1 MLWDR
6 ARYSQRLTVTN
17 YSTVRKSI
25 HAFTLAELLVGI
37 AVLTLLTLL
46 IARIVNSAATITT
59 LSGKHMDA
67 DAQARPLL
75 DRMAIDFAQMVKR
88 SDVQCYL
95 KSPIIPMTGTTA
107 STNNDRIAFYSTVP
121 GDYPS
126 TGSQSPFSLVAY
138 RVNSST
144 AAANT
149 ASNTRLQRM
158 SRGLLMN
165 GDSSSITDGPIVF
178 GPTAIE
184 LIWPSIGSN
193 ATFDAKYELVGP
205 QVFRFE
211 YYYLLTNGN
220 LSATPWDTALGHI
233 DATGMRDVAAIV
245 VTIATIDSRSRV
257 LLDNARVA
265 TIAGALPDYGSG
277 AGPGQLLAQWR
288 DKLNADAQIT
298 AMPRPAIAGIRFY
311 ERYFYLAPTRQ

>member
-1 MLWDR
+1 MG
-6 ARYSQRLTVTN
+6 
-17 YSTVRKSI
+17 KSV
-25 HAFTLAELLVGI
+25 HAFTLSELLVGI

-46 IARIVNSAATITT
+46 LARLVNSATSITT
-59 LSGKHMDA
+59 LSGKRMEA
-67 DAQARPLL
+67 EAQARPLF

-95 KSPIIPMTGTTA
+95 KSPVIPMTGTTA
-107 STNNDRIAFYSTVP
+107 SANNDRIAFYSTVP

-165 GDSSSITDGPIVF
+165 GDSSSITDGPLVF

-184 LIWPSIGSN
+184 SIWPTVGSN

-211 YYYLLTNGN
+211 YCYLLTNGN
-220 LSATPWDTALGHI
+220 LSATPWDSALGHI
-233 DATGMRDVAAIV
+233 DAAGMRDVVAIV

-265 TIAGALPDYGSG
+265 TIAGALPDYTSG
-277 AGPGQLLAQWR
+277 AGPGQLLAQWQ
-288 DKLNADAQIT
+288 DKLNTDSQIA
-298 AMPRPAIAGIRFY
+298 AMPRPAIAGIRSY

>member
-6 ARYSQRLTVTN
+6 ARYSQRLTVTD
-17 YSTVRKSI
+17 YSIVRKSAY
-25 HAFTLAELLVGI
+25 AFTLAELLVGI

-46 IARIVNSAATITT
+46 IARLVNSAAIITT
-59 LSGKHMDA
+59 LSGKRMDA
-67 DAQARPLL
+67 DAQIRPLL

-88 SDVQCYL
+88 NDVQCYL
-95 KSPIIPMTGTTA
+95 KSPAIPMTGTTA

-144 AAANT
+144 ATANT

-158 SRGLLMN
+158 ARGLLMN

-184 LIWPSIGSN
+184 SIWPSIGSN

-220 LSATPWDTALGHI
+220 LSVTPWDSALGHI
-233 DATGMRDVAAIV
+233 DPAGMRDVAAIV
-245 VTIATIDSRSRV
+245 VTIATIDPRSRV
-257 LLDNARVA
+257 LLDHARVA
-265 TIAGALPDYGSG
+265 TIAGVLPDYSSG
-277 AGPGQLLAQWR
+277 AGPGQLVAQWK
-288 DKLNADAQIT
+288 DKLINDPQIA
-298 AMPRPAIAGIRFY
+298 AMPRPAISGLRFY

>member
-1 MLWDR
+1 MLWVR
-6 ARYSQRLTVTN
+6 TRYSPRLTVTN
-17 YSTVRKSI
+17 YSTVRKPAY
-25 HAFTLAELLVGI
+25 AFTLAELLVSL

-46 IARIVNSAATITT
+46 IARLVNNAAAITI
-59 LSGKHMDA
+59 LSGKHIDT

-95 KSPIIPMTGTTA
+95 KSPVIPMTGTTA
-107 STNNDRIAFYSTVP
+107 STNNDRIAFYCAVP

-178 GPTAIE
+178 GPTTIE
-184 LIWPSIGSN
+184 SIWPTVGSN

-205 QVFRFE
+205 QVLRFE
-211 YYYLLTNGN
+211 YCYLLTNGN
-220 LSATPWDTALGHI
+220 LSTTPWDTALGHI
-233 DATGMRDVAAIV
+233 DATGMRDVVAIV

-265 TIAGALPDYGSG
+265 TIAGALPDYISG
-277 AGPGQLLAQWR
+277 AGPGQLLAQWQ
-288 DKLNADAQIT
+288 DKLNTDSQIT
-298 AMPRPAIAGIRFY
+298 AMPRPAISGIRFY
-311 ERYFYLAPTRQ
+311 ERYFYLAPTR